1 MGVTWD
7 QDARFATNPQRV
19 QNREILIPLI
29 QTVFLN
35 KSRDQ
40 WIKLFEK
47 AGVPCG
53 AINSID
59 EALNLP
65 QAAARGMIVSFE
77 DSPVR
82 VLGNPIKLSETPA
95 QYQSP
100 PPTLGQDTEE
110 VLKDYFT
117 NEQITQWQQDKI
129 I

>member
-1 MGVTWD
+1 D
-7 QDARFATNPQRV
+7 L
-19 QNREILIPLI
+19 LIPLI
-29 QTVFLN
+29 EAVFLQ

-40 WIKLFEK
+40 WITLFEQ

-82 VLGNPIKLSETPA
+82 VLGKPIKLSDTPV

-100 PPTLGQDTEE
+100 PPTLGQDTTK
-110 VLKDYFT
+110 VLQDYFDD
-117 NEQITQWQQDKI
+117 EQIAQWQQANKI
-129 I
+129 GRAHV